1 MHLVCLDVPY
11 PPDYGGAMDIFY
23 RIESL
28 YRLGFNLTIHVFE
41 YGRGKQEHLEK
52 YGKVIYYSRSFSKLL
67 LLSKIPFIVLSR
79 KSDSLLK
86 NLLLDT
92 DPILFEGL
100 HTAYF
105 LSHPKLKERIKFVRT
120 HNIEHEY
127 YRHLAS
133 GTSSLFKKLFFLLES
148 KKLNHFEKKIKYA
161 NLILAIKP
169 HDSEHFKKLNPNVT
183 TLPASIPKELVNYH
197 LTKKYALFH
206 GNLSVIENENAVIW
220 IYNAIKK
227 SISDDFEFVVA
238 GKNPSEELVDF
249 CKENRLKLFTNPSIH
264 KMNELIYDARIH
276 VFHSKAESGV
286 KLKLLQSINSCG
298 HILTTKELI
307 FDSNIYQLCNVV
319 NNQQEFNSTFVNLI
333 NKALDQNE
341 FEMRMEFLKT
351 YFQIEEQILF
361 SLLNCPLHAS

>member
-1 MHLVCLDVPY
+1 LHLVSLDVPY

-28 YRLGFNLTIHVFE
+28 YRLGFKLTMHVFE

-52 YGKVIYYSRSFSKLL
+52 YGKVIYYGRSFSKLQ
-67 LLSKIPFIVLSR
+67 LLSKTPFIVLSR

-100 HTAYF
+100 HTTYF

-127 YRHLAS
+127 YRQLAS

-148 KKLNHFEKKIKYA
+148 KKLNHFEENIKYA

-169 HDSEHFKKLNPNVT
+169 HDAEHFKKLNPNVT
-183 TLPASIPKELVNYH
+183 TLPASIPKELVNYQ

-220 IYNAIKK
+220 IYNTIKN

-298 HILTTKELI
+298 HIITVKDLI
-307 FDSNIYQLCNVV
+307 FDSEIDQLCHVV
-319 NNQQEFNSTFVNLI
+319 NNEHDFNSIFL
-333 NKALDQNE
+333 ALMNQMLNQNE
-341 FEMRMEFLKT
+341 FDKRIEFLKS
-351 YFQIEEQILF
+351 YFQIEAQVLGNM
-361 SLLNCPLHAS
+361 LNVGFNAS